1 MNLFQEKMWATTEL
15 FNYLEMLISNH
26 LKKLSSGVDLANET
40 LEHSLGFNKAASEI
54 VKSEL
59 QAKS

>member
-1 MNLFQEKMWATTEL
+1 MWATTEL